1 MLIIYDLDKTSLYC
15 PIANFMDKFI
25 PKNEKLKKIYYNLY
39 PFIHR
44 LEMFLGLLQINEDM
58 YIRAKQYAE
67 FPDTNQIVVTARHF
81 TKTTME
87 HVSRVFKDI
96 EMPVVCVA
104 QGLTNLFKADVVK
117 ELPLLDDEEIIMYD
131 DSVTELSVMKA
142 EFKNHFTG
150 IHVLF
155 KDNKEE
161 IDQYVR

>member
-15 PIANFMDKFI
+15 PIANFMDRFI
-25 PKNEKLKKIYYNLY
+25 PKNKTLRKIYYNLY
-39 PFIHR
+39 PFVHK
-44 LEMFLGLLQINEDM
+44 LEMFFGLLQINKDM

-67 FPDTNQIVVTARHF
+67 FPDINQIVVTARHF

-96 EMPVVCVA
+96 DMPVVCVA
-104 QGLTNLFKADVVK
+104 QGLTNLSKADVIK
-117 ELPLLDDEEIIMYD
+117 QLPIYDDEEIIMFD
-131 DSVTELSVMKA
+131 DNFRELKYMRK

-161 IDQYVR
+161 IDSYVR